1 MICNAFIDYTPLKN
15 STIKGLGDPVTA
27 HGQGTIFVNFA
38 INGKTICHQL
48 RDVLHVPDAPN
59 CLLSIPRIDKAQGHV
74 EMKGGECILKDK
86 EGIIIGEGNLSGR
99 LYILEA
105 KTQFP
110 SQKKANYAA
119 SNKLTWDQW
128 H

>member
-1 MICNAFIDYTPLKN
+1 M
-15 STIKGLGDPVTA
+15 
-27 HGQGTIFVNFA
+27 
-38 INGKTICHQL
+38 ICHQL
-48 RDVLHVPDAPN
+48 RDVLHMPDAPN
-59 CLLSIPRIDKAQGHV
+59 CLLSIPRIDEAQGHV
-74 EMKGGECILKDK
+74 EMQGGKCTIKDK
-86 EGIIIGEGNLSGR
+86 NGIIIGKGNLSGR

-110 SQKKANYAA
+110 SQEKANYAA